1 MLTFIELSNFGIFK
15 NKTFIDFKAT
25 KYEGLKD
32 SNIKNGYIKTAL
44 FYGPNGSGKTTIL
57 KAIAV
62 LIEML
67 CANIPFNPAFIS
79 NFGEKGSAKLRYGF
93 LIDGRNIEYSFSVN
107 INSDIKEERL
117 IIDKEEV
124 FNRVGTGATT
134 KLITSEENQ
143 EIDSKVL
150 FLKALKFSYGFSN
163 IPVLDKLY
171 NFIKNS
177 IVINEQSIIFRYS
190 KEINENSNLL
200 NFFIKNGDET
210 INDFFKKEGIP
221 YTIVCKKVNI
231 LNQQRLFIFLKNN
244 IINNEVELNQES
256 YGNRILIS
264 YLVYILAVNKQGG
277 MIVFDEFG
285 GGLHNKLNELVFRYL
300 NKEMENVQSF
310 ISTHE
315 TNLLKTSLTRPDQIF
330 LVDYEK
336 HGAFIKRASDENP
349 REAQNLEKMYLAG
362 LFGGTPSYD
371 KN

>member
-25 KYEGLKD
+25 KYESLKD

-93 LIDGRNIEYSFSVN
+93 LIDGRNIEYSFTVN

-177 IVINEQSIIFRYS
+177 IV
-190 KEINENSNLL
+190 
-200 NFFIKNGDET
+200 
-210 INDFFKKEGIP
+210 KKEGIP

-277 MIVFDEFG
+277 MILFDEFG